1 MAFSLQREPD
11 DLWGL
16 YLRPLPPSALQTLFG
31 DAHEALVLDGWGR
44 CRRIPWSQVGRH
56 AAGCELVH
64 LAPHSEI
71 ADGWEPPCPLLIAPS
86 ESFLPDTELV
96 VSLLGGLHGVA
107 FSRSTQ
113 PLVRLLNAS
122 IQAHSQWILPESNTP
137 PMITDELLDELASP
151 TAEGI
156 WTHLSLHVHRKFVT
170 MDVCR
175 ADEGA
180 IVEVDR
186 WVAEVRDGRWRGG
199 WRF

>member
-1 MAFSLQREPD
+1 
-11 DLWGL
+11 
-16 YLRPLPPSALQTLFG
+16 
-31 DAHEALVLDGWGR
+31 
-44 CRRIPWSQVGRH
+44 
-56 AAGCELVH
+56 
-64 LAPHSEI
+64 
-71 ADGWEPPCPLLIAPS
+71 
-86 ESFLPDTELV
+86 
-96 VSLLGGLHGVA
+96 
-107 FSRSTQ
+107 
-113 PLVRLLNAS
+113 
-122 IQAHSQWILPESNTP
+122 
-137 PMITDELLDELASP
+137 MITDELLDELASP